1 MRFKLWL
8 IFIVFSSFT
17 FADTIYVA
25 VASNLVHAIKPLKK
39 EFYKKYPEIKVKVI
53 IGSSGK
59 LTAQIRHGAPFDLFL
74 SADMIYPKSLYED
87 GITLQAPVVYAKG
100 TLVLLSKVKRDYSKE
115 MEVLLTSPSLKK
127 IAIANPK
134 TAPYGK
140 ATVEALKKLKLY
152 EKLKKKFV
160 YAESISQTLIYATRV
175 ADMAIVAKSA
185 LFAPVMHMYQK
196 NKHWIDVPCE
206 LYVPLKQGMVLLKH
220 SKKSAKSIA
229 FYDFMLSPKAK
240 EILKSFGYKVD

>member
-8 IFIVFSSFT
+8 IFIIFSGFAS
-17 FADTIYVA
+17 ADTIYVA

-87 GITLQAPVVYAKG
+87 GITLKAPVVYAKG
-100 TLVLLSKVKRDYSKE
+100 TLVLLSKVKRDYSNMMK
-115 MEVLLTSPSLKK
+115 VLTLPSLKK

-185 LFAPVMHMYQK
+185 LFSPVMRMYQK
-196 NKHWIDVPCE
+196 NQHWVDVPCE
-206 LYVPLKQGMVLLKH
+206 LYAPLKQGMVLLKH
-220 SKKSAKSIA
+220 SKKSAKSRA
-229 FYDFMLSPKAK
+229 FYDFMLSLKAK